1 MDGTMIEALRQGRW
15 ATRDRLVPAGFMALA
30 GYVIVLGYLYIYPG
44 ILTAPGG
51 TAVVSDFLSFWVAAR
66 EAVGGAPATPY
77 RTEDFAALQAVY
89 IGAGHYFAFFYP
101 PTFLLMLLPLG
112 LLGGV
117 AAYWIFQL
125 AAALAAGWACSRIM
139 RHWHGFLL
147 AAALPTSFN
156 TYFYGQNSL
165 LAAAFLGAGLVMLAE
180 KRHILAGVFI
190 GLMTFKP
197 QLGVL
202 IPFALIA
209 GGYWRTF
216 LAAAVTTVLLAALS
230 WFVFGTGTWEAF
242 FAQAGFAQKT
252 LNLGLVDLHKMI
264 SVYAAARQVGAPIQ
278 LAYGLQALTAFAA
291 LVTVWLSWR
300 SRAPFAAKAIVLVAA
315 GLLATPFA
323 LSYDLALLAVALAF
337 LLRFGQTDSLPSW
350 SATLALVVVLMAA
363 GTRIAGEVGF
373 PFLGPILLTIT
384 IWIGWRCAI
393 ETKETEAF
401 RA

>member
-1 MDGTMIEALRQGRW
+1 MIEALRQGRW
-15 ATRDRLVPAGFMALA
+15 ATRDRLVPAAVMALA
-30 GYVIVLGYLYIYPG
+30 GYLVVLGYLYLYPG

-51 TAVVSDFLSFWVAAR
+51 NAVVNDFLSFWVAAR
-66 EAVGGAPATPY
+66 EAVAGAPATPY
-77 RTEDFAALQAVY
+77 RTGDFAALQEVY

-101 PTFLLMLLPLG
+101 PTFLLMILPLG
-112 LLGGV
+112 VMGGL
-117 AAYWIFQL
+117 AAYWVFQL
-125 AAALAAGWACSRIM
+125 IAALAAGWACSRIM

-165 LAAAFLGAGLVMLAE
+165 LAAACLGAGLVMLSE
-180 KRHILAGVFI
+180 GRMILAGVFI

-230 WFVFGTGTWEAF
+230 WLVFGTETWEAF
-242 FAQAGFAQKT
+242 FAQTGLARQT
-252 LNLGLVDLHKMI
+252 LNQGLVDLHKMI
-264 SVYAAARQVGAPIQ
+264 SVYAAARQAGAPAG
-278 LAYGLQALTAFAA
+278 LAYGLQAVTALAA
-291 LVTVWLSWR
+291 LAVVWLSWR
-300 SRAPFAAKAIVLVAA
+300 GRAPFPARAIILVAA

-337 LLRFGQTDSLPSW
+337 LFRFGQTECLPPW
-350 SATLALVVVLMAA
+350 SASLVLAVVLMAA
-363 GTRIAGEVGF
+363 GTRLAGEVGF
-373 PFLGPILLTIT
+373 PILGPILLMIT
-384 IWIGWRCAI
+384 IWIGWRCAAVS
-393 ETKETEAF
+393 KEGVVATA
-401 RA
+401 

>member
-1 MDGTMIEALRQGRW
+1 MIEALRQGRW
-15 ATRDRLVPAGFMALA
+15 ATRDRLVPAAFMALA
-30 GYVIVLGYLYIYPG
+30 GYLVVLGYLYIYPG
-44 ILTAPGG
+44 LLTAPGG
-51 TAVVSDFLSFWVAAR
+51 TAVVNDFLSFWVAAR
-66 EAVGGAPATPY
+66 EAVGGSPATPY

-112 LLGGV
+112 LLGGL
-117 AAYWIFQL
+117 AAYWAFQL

-165 LAAAFLGAGLVMLAE
+165 LAAAFLGAGLAMLAE
-180 KRHILAGVFI
+180 GKAILAGVFI

-216 LAAAVTTVLLAALS
+216 WAAALTTVLLAALS
-230 WFVFGTGTWEAF
+230 WLVFGTGTWEAF
-242 FAQAGFAQKT
+242 FDQTAFARTT
-252 LNLGLVDLHKMI
+252 LNHGLVDLHKMI
-264 SVYAAARQVGAPIQ
+264 SVYAAAREFGAPIE
-278 LAYGLQALTAFAA
+278 LAYGLQILTALGA

-300 SRAPFAAKAIVLVAA
+300 GGASFPAKAIILVAA

-337 LLRFGQTDSLPSW
+337 LLRCGQSESLPPW
-350 SATLALVVVLMAA
+350 NATLALGVVLMAA
-363 GTRIAGEVGF
+363 VTRLAGEVGF
-373 PFLGPILLTIT
+373 PFLGPILLVIT
-384 IWIGWRCAI
+384 IWIGGRCDAGQNVG
-393 ETKETEAF
+393 KAK
-401 RA
+401 A

>member
-1 MDGTMIEALRQGRW
+1 MIEALRQGRW
-15 ATRDRLVPAGFMALA
+15 ATRDRLVPAGVMAIA
-30 GYVIVLGYLYIYPG
+30 GYLVVLGYLYLYPG

-77 RTEDFAALQAVY
+77 KTEDFAALQAIY

-112 LLGGV
+112 LLSGV
-117 AAYWIFQL
+117 AAYWVFQIL
-125 AAALAAGWACSRIM
+125 ASLAAGWACGQIM

-180 KRHILAGVFI
+180 RRHILAGVFI

-209 GGYWRTF
+209 GGYGRAF
-216 LAAAVTTVLLAALS
+216 LAAAVTTVLLAVLS

-242 FAQAGFAQKT
+242 LAQTAFARQT
-252 LNLGLVDLHKMI
+252 LDHGLVDLHKMI
-264 SVYAAARQVGAPIQ
+264 SVYAAARQVGAPIE
-278 LAYGLQALTAFAA
+278 LAYGLQILTALGA
-291 LVTVWLSWR
+291 LVAVWVAWR
-300 SRAPFAAKAIVLVAA
+300 GRAPLPAKAIVLVAA

-337 LLRFGQTDSLPSW
+337 LLRFGQTEGLPPW

-363 GTRIAGEVGF
+363 GTRFAGEVGF
-373 PFLGPILLTIT
+373 PFLGPILLVIT
-384 IWIGWRCAI
+384 LWIGWRCANVSK
-393 ETKETEAF
+393 TGAAATA
-401 RA
+401 

>member
-1 MDGTMIEALRQGRW
+1 MSLDKFTCSVGPPLRGSKQIQPRAW
-15 ATRDRLVPAGFMALA
+15 LREDCRTRRPTECECEEF
-30 GYVIVLGYLYIYPG
+30 IFP
-44 ILTAPGG
+44 
-51 TAVVSDFLSFWVAAR
+51 R

-125 AAALAAGWACSRIM
+125 AAALAAGWACRRIM

-300 SRAPFAAKAIVLVAA
+300 SRAPFAAKAIVLVTA